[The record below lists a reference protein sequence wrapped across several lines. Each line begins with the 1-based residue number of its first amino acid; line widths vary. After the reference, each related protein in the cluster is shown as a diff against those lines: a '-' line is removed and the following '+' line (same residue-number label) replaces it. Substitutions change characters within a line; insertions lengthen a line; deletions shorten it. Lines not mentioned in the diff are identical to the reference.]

1 MDELLEQRI
10 KEYRLAVAFAKE
22 FMAELGREKT
32 LDVIGRAFQKIQAE
46 SAAELVEKLGSNSV
60 EALAGYY
67 RRRAAKVDNLKVI
80 EVADDRIALNISR
93 CRAWEAFQCLGAPE
107 ICQQYCE
114 SDHAFIRAFNP
125 LMSLVRTKLLSKG
138 ADHCDHQWVLNQ

>member
-46 SAAELVEKLGSNSV
+46 SAAELVEKLGSNNV

-67 RRRAAKVDNLKVI
+67 RRRAAEVDNLKV
-80 EVADDRIALNISR
+80 SR
-93 CRAWEAFQCLGAPE
+93 LLTTELRSTSAVVELGKRFSAWAPRKSANSTARVIMRSSE
-107 ICQQYCE
+107 RSI
-114 SDHAFIRAFNP
+114 H
-125 LMSLVRTKLLSKG
+125 
-138 ADHCDHQWVLNQ
+138 

>member
-1 MDELLEQRI
+1 MVGGSLRQRIHGGARAGENLGRDRPGLSKDPGGERSRVGRKTWLEQR
-10 KEYRLAVAFAKE
+10 RGFGWL
-22 FMAELGREKT
+22 LS
-32 LDVIGRAFQKIQAE
+32 QA
-46 SAAELVEKLGSNSV
+46 SRGSRQP
-60 EALAGYY
+60 EG
-67 RRRAAKVDNLKVI
+67 I

-93 CRAWEAFQCLGAPE
+93 CRAGEAFQCLGAPE